1 MMNKTEIDWC
11 DFTWNPVTGCRH
23 GCPYCYARALAGRFS
38 GDIRINLADPQIREQ
53 DGPDGKIYTLA
64 APFKSGRGKVVLFPA
79 GFAPT
84 LHEYRL
90 PDVNRKKKP
99 ATIFVC
105 SMADLFDP
113 CIPQEWIERVFEA
126 CAAAPWHN
134 YMFLTK
140 NPRRYIELAQAGIL
154 PASRRYWYGTT
165 TPTQETE
172 YFWADGYNTF
182 ASVEPILESFE
193 GMAPVPPGHGWIIV
207 GAETGQRKGK
217 VRPERSWIEPLV
229 EAARA
234 AGVPILLKDSAE
246 LRAVWGDDLIQQF
259 PEGLE
264 PMPDNSVPHCK
275 DCPDAAI
282 VQQGKRGQSVTCG
295 ITGQHV
301 LGRYTRSCPDWC
313 PKRRK

>member
-11 DFTWNPVTGCRH
+11 DFTWNPVTGCRR
-23 GCPYCYARALAGRFS
+23 GCPYCYARVLAHRFS
-38 GDIRINLADPQIREQ
+38 GDTRINLNDPQIRAE
-53 DGPDGKIYTLA
+53 DGPRGKIYTLT
-64 APFKSGRGKVVLFPA
+64 APFRGGRGKPVLFPA
-79 GFAPT
+79 GFEPT

-90 PDVNRKKKP
+90 ADVARKKKP

-105 SMADLFDP
+105 SMADLFAP
-113 CIPQEWIERVFEA
+113 SIPQEWIERVFAA
-126 CAAAPWHN
+126 CASAPWHN
-134 YMFLTK
+134 YLFLTK
-140 NPRRYIELAQAGIL
+140 FPERYIELADAGIL

-165 TPTQETE
+165 TPTVDTP

-182 ASVEPILESFE
+182 ASVEPIQGSFE
-193 GMAPVPPGHGWIIV
+193 GMASAPLTHGWIIV
-207 GAETGQRKGK
+207 GVETGTRKDK
-217 VRPERSWIEPLV
+217 IKPERSWIEPLV
-229 EAARA
+229 EAAKA
-234 AGVPILLKDSAE
+234 AGIPILLKDSAE

-275 DCPDAAI
+275 DCADARI
-282 VQQGKRGQSVTCG
+282 EQQGRRGQSVTCS
-295 ITGQHV
+295 ITEQHV